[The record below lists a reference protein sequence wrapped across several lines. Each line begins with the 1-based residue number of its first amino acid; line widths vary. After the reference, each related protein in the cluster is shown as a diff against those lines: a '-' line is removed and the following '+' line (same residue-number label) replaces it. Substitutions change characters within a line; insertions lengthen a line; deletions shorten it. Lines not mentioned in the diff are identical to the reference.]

1 MIEVSSSLFSS
12 PIYGYL
18 LFYIM
23 QQPCNSSKVCQL
35 ACLLFLACS
44 VGAQA
49 GLDIQRQQLPFGDL
63 VFQAPEMNQFDWGN
77 NSTVDELDG
86 SASVDGLEKDLPKIR
101 AMIDRHTDDGSVIS
115 RHYSA
120 TLVESAWRNRIN
132 NSTMAY
138 LVESTVTDVNVLTF
152 FSVCYL
158 SSVIFM
164 AASRRKHLV

>member
-1 MIEVSSSLFSS
+1 MFT
-12 PIYGYL
+12 G
-18 LFYIM
+18 
-23 QQPCNSSKVCQL
+23 
-35 ACLLFLACS
+35 S

-77 NSTVDELDG
+77 NSTVGEVDS
-86 SASVDGLEKDLPKIR
+86 SASLDGLEKDLPKIR

-138 LVESTVTDVNVLTF
+138 MVESTVTDVNVLTF

>member
-1 MIEVSSSLFSS
+1 MQSSWT
-12 PIYGYL
+12 
-18 LFYIM
+18 
-23 QQPCNSSKVCQL
+23 QSSKVSQL
-35 ACLLFLACS
+35 TCLFCVVYLTCS

-49 GLDIQRQQLPFGDL
+49 GFDIQRQQLPFGEL
-63 VFQAPEMNQFDWGN
+63 VFQAPEMQGFDWNN
-77 NSTVDELDG
+77 NSTVVSELDS
-86 SASVDGLEKDLPKIR
+86 SASLDGYRVDLPKIT

-138 LVESTVTDVNVLTF
+138 LLESSVCDVNVLSL
-152 FSVCYL
+152 FSVLYL
-158 SSVIFM
+158 SSVILM

>member
-1 MIEVSSSLFSS
+1 MNLT
-12 PIYGYL
+12 L
-18 LFYIM
+18 LFI
-23 QQPCNSSKVCQL
+23 
-35 ACLLFLACS
+35 FTGS

-49 GLDIQRQQLPFGDL
+49 GFDIQRQQLPFGEL
-63 VFQAPEMNQFDWGN
+63 VFQAPEMQGFDWSN
-77 NSTVDELDG
+77 NSTVVSELDS
-86 SASVDGLEKDLPKIR
+86 SASLDGYRVDLPKIT

-138 LVESTVTDVNVLTF
+138 LLESSVCDVNVLSL
-152 FSVCYL
+152 FSVLYL
-158 SSVIFM
+158 SSVILM